1 MKKPVLLLSLIL
13 ISFFSSASTLDE
25 SIASIEQRISGR
37 IGVSVLDS
45 SNQQQWH
52 YRGNERF
59 PMMSTFKTLACAK
72 MLHDADSGELDKN
85 ALAPITSDKLIPWS
99 PVTEKMVGS
108 SITVSKAC
116 EATMETSDNTAANIV
131 LHSIGGPQGLTEF
144 LRLNQDDV
152 TRLDR
157 IEPEL
162 NQALSGDK
170 RDTTT
175 PNAMNTTLHRLLFEG
190 ALNQGSK
197 NQLMAWMQGN
207 TVSDSLLRSVLPQG
221 WSIADLSGA
230 GANGSRGFNGAIWAD
245 NRKPLVIS
253 IYLTQTDL
261 SMSERNQIINEIG
274 GLIFQTYAI
283 K

>member
-45 SNQQQWH
+45 STQQQWH

-131 LHSIGGPQGLTEF
+131 LHSIGGPQVLTEF

-162 NQALSGDK
+162 NQAVSGDI

-175 PNAMNTTLHRLLFEG
+175 PNAMNTTLHRLLFKG
-190 ALNQGSK
+190 ALNQDSK

-207 TVSDSLLRSVLPQG
+207 TVSGSLLRSILPQG
-221 WSIADLSGA
+221 WSIADRSGA
-230 GANGSRGFNGAIWAD
+230 GANGSRGFTGVLWAD
-245 NRKPLVIS
+245 NRKPLIIS

>member
-1 MKKPVLLLSLIL
+1 MNKSLVLLSLML
-13 ISFFSSASTLDE
+13 SAFFSSASMLDE

-131 LHSIGGPQGLTEF
+131 LHSIGGPQALTEF

-157 IEPEL
+157 VEPEL
-162 NQALSGDK
+162 NQALSGDQ

-190 ALNQGSK
+190 ALNPGSK
-197 NQLMAWMQGN
+197 NQLIAWMQGN
-207 TVSDSLLRSVLPQG
+207 TVSDSLLRSILPQG
-221 WSIADLSGA
+221 WSIADRSGA
-230 GANGSRGFNGAIWAD
+230 GANGSRGFSGAIWAD

>member
-1 MKKPVLLLSLIL
+1 MIMDLITHSARLLLVDRCP
-13 ISFFSSASTLDE
+13 SSAL
-25 SIASIEQRISGR
+25 
-37 IGVSVLDS
+37 
-45 SNQQQWH
+45 
-52 YRGNERF
+52 
-59 PMMSTFKTLACAK
+59 
-72 MLHDADSGELDKN
+72 
-85 ALAPITSDKLIPWS
+85 
-99 PVTEKMVGS
+99 
-108 SITVSKAC
+108 
-116 EATMETSDNTAANIV
+116 
-131 LHSIGGPQGLTEF
+131 
-144 LRLNQDDV
+144 
-152 TRLDR
+152 
-157 IEPEL
+157 
-162 NQALSGDK
+162 GDK

-190 ALNQGSK
+190 ALNRGSK

-221 WSIADLSGA
+221 WSIADRSGA
-230 GANGSRGFNGAIWAD
+230 GANGSRGFPGAIWAD